1 MCAVIYV
8 NFRGIQFKLWIL
20 KNDQNGKLAE
30 YAILMKIISNKVS
43 CQFGHIYGK
52 NL

>member
-8 NFRGIQFKLWIL
+8 NFRRIQIKLCIL
-20 KNDQNGKLAE
+20 KNDQNVKLVE

-43 CQFGHIYGK
+43 CEFGHIY
-52 NL
+52 